1 MNGWLRDLLSTI
13 PDAIASPVTQW
24 HQDEIRRDAMHIAH
38 KEQMKKME
46 LESQERMVKKMLAT
60 EYLRTLQIAMETG
73 NMDRELGEGLQ
84 RLPRLLE

>member
-1 MNGWLRDLLSTI
+1 MNEWLKDLLSVI
-13 PDAIASPVTQW
+13 PDAISSPVTQW

-38 KEQMKKME
+38 KERMKKMD
-46 LESQERMVKKMLAT
+46 LESQERMVNKMLAT